1 MNGMEDPRELGD
13 PGLASF
19 QLEKYPFYLLN
30 RVVSRYNAVIQS
42 RLRTIDIDIPA
53 WRVLMILGEREPR
66 RMTEIAE
73 AAVINISTMT
83 RIIQRMAR
91 AGLLDCRTTSDDA
104 RVTEVQLTPQG
115 HEKLEYARDIT
126 APVYANVIR
135 GFSKRQFEQLI
146 ISLNRL
152 HRNLA

>member
-1 MNGMEDPRELGD
+1 MEDPRELGD

-30 RVVSRYNAVIQS
+30 RLVSRYNAVIGS
-42 RLRTIDIDIPA
+42 HLRTIAIDIPT
-53 WRVLMILGEREPR
+53 WRVLMILGERAPR
-66 RMTEIAE
+66 RVSDIAE

-83 RIIQRMAR
+83 RIVQRMAR
-91 AGLLDCRTTSDDA
+91 AGLLDCQTMSDDA
-104 RVTEVQLTPQG
+104 RVTEVQLTSLGQ
-115 HEKLEYARDIT
+115 EKLGQARDIT

-135 GFSKRQFEQLI
+135 GFSQRQFEQLI
-146 ISLNRL
+146 TSLNRL